1 MTLRR
6 EPSES
11 QPLGLSEQSPVSD
24 GKFHRVHSVNLWLC
38 QKFEIVI
45 FRFTSLV
52 DPIPP
57 QFPYISF
64 LILVKCFPSFCGP
77 GSQSWERAWSKDWDG
92 STLVAG
98 NPSEKETAVELE
110 SGTSRAWGIP
120 QTLDFSTQN
129 TPIGHVSWL
138 TLWISKVGKWLLRQ
152 FPSASQLLESALVA
166 PPSDVA
172 KPARGAGNFDPCPLR
187 QGMNSG

>member
-1 MTLRR
+1 MTLRC

-24 GKFHRVHSVNLWLC
+24 GKFHRVPLC
-38 QKFEIVI
+38 KPLTLSEVWNRV

-77 GSQSWERAWSKDWDG
+77 GSQSWERAWSEDWDW
-92 STLVAG
+92 STLAAG

-110 SGTSRAWGIP
+110 SGTSWAWGIP

-172 KPARGAGNFDPCPLR
+172 KPAGGAGNFDPCPLR